1 MPIEVTMPKLSP
13 TMESGV
19 ITQWL
24 VKVGDVVKEEDIL
37 AEVETDKATMPMK
50 SYEDGTV
57 AHLDVA
63 VGDEVALGQ
72 RVLVL
77 AKKGEDPKQV
87 AASLQGGGKSAP
99 AESKANAGAGREGPR
114 AGRGDDADSPRI
126 MTRSGPIRRRRP
138 NGRPPRTTARRPGPL
153 RPRPSTRTPWPAPAG
168 AGGSSRA
175 RWPARSRRPPG
186 STSTRSRGA
195 GPGAGWS
202 ATTSRPS
209 SRPAP
214 PPRRPRP
221 LLRPPPAR
229 LAAGRIPHTRMRKTI
244 AQRMVQAKQEA
255 PEIHVTVDARVDEI
269 VAIRERLNKQ
279 LAAEKVKLSL
289 GDFVTKAVA
298 LALRRHPAVNASFE
312 PDAIVIHPEVHVGI
326 AVAIEGG
333 LIVPVL
339 HNADTL
345 GLREIRTTSEALAEA
360 ARKGTLT
367 GEQLTGGTFTISNLG
382 MYGVRQFDA
391 ILNLPQ
397 VGILAVG
404 AAEKRPVVVG
414 DALAVGDGDD
424 PHPDRRPPRRRRRDR
439 GRVPADPQGPARRT
453 RRDAPVISRLPIVP
467 DFARPFPRPRRRGW
481 MEIWHTTTTSWS
493 SAAAPRAMRGPSG
506 PRN

>member
-1 MPIEVTMPKLSP
+1 VPIEVTMPKLSP
-13 TMESGV
+13 TMENGV

-24 VKVGDVVKEEDIL
+24 VKVGDVVKEEDVL

-87 AASLQGGGKSAP
+87 AASYQGGGKSAP
-99 AESKANAGAGREGPR
+99 AKPTAKAPEPDEETPLAEDHDEERTNTPTSPERSTATSNGQDNRSSSPAPVHQDAVAGTQGGGRVKS
-114 AGRGDDADSPRI
+114 SPLARKI
-126 MTRSGPIRRRRP
+126 AMAASVNLHQVKGSGPG
-138 NGRPPRTTARRPGPL
+138 GRVVRHDVESFVKARATAPKAAPAPSTV
-153 RPRPSTRTPWPAPAG
+153 PRP
-168 AGGSSRA
+168 
-175 RWPARSRRPPG
+175 
-186 STSTRSRGA
+186 
-195 GPGAGWS
+195 
-202 ATTSRPS
+202 
-209 SRPAP
+209 
-214 PPRRPRP
+214 
-221 LLRPPPAR
+221 

-269 VAIRERLNKQ
+269 VAIRERLNKH

-298 LALRRHPAVNASFE
+298 LALRRHPAVNASYE

-367 GEQLTGGTFTISNLG
+367 G
-382 MYGVRQFDA
+382 
-391 ILNLPQ
+391 
-397 VGILAVG
+397 
-404 AAEKRPVVVG
+404 
-414 DALAVGDGDD
+414 
-424 PHPDRRPPRRRRRDR
+424 
-439 GRVPADPQGPARRT
+439 
-453 RRDAPVISRLPIVP
+453 
-467 DFARPFPRPRRRGW
+467 
-481 MEIWHTTTTSWS
+481 S
-493 SAAAPRAMRGPSG
+493 S
-506 PRN
+506 